1 MEVALFLVVSSRK
14 ARRIVALPLLSSSPL
29 DSPSSCAAAVECRR
43 RRRRRCGTGS
53 GDWSKAMD
61 TKGEGGGTDWAGM
74 LDNGLPVRSERE
86 GLGRLMVLVVA
97 LAVALVR

>member
-1 MEVALFLVVSSRK
+1 MEAALFLVVSSRK

-29 DSPSSCAAAVECRR
+29 DSPSSCAAVEC

-74 LDNGLPVRSERE
+74 LDSGLPVRSERE
-86 GLGRLMVLVVA
+86 GLGRLMVLKVA
-97 LAVALVR
+97 LVVALVR